1 MLRKFLG
8 RNQHLKSYK
17 DYVKPNLQYVVLANA
32 STDKKKLQKLKLRP
46 NNF

>member
-8 RNQHLKSYK
+8 KNQLLKAYK
-17 DYVKPNLQYVVLANA
+17 DYAKPNLQYVVLANA
-32 STDKKKLQKLKLRP
+32 STDKNKLQKLKLRS